1 MKLDILGALNA
12 ERAARRAAVVVTDVA
27 SGEQRLVKAADVAR
41 DPLKDVIEKHMRS
54 GKSGMEETAAG
65 PRVPHRACAAAA
77 ARHHRRGAYQPG
89 AGADRASC
97 SATT

>member
-1 MKLDILGALNA
+1 MKLDILTALNA

-41 DPLKDVIEKHMRS
+41 DPLKDAARKAHPQRQERH
-54 GKSGMEETAAG
+54 GGDAAG
-65 PRVPHRACAAAA
+65 QGVPHRACAAAA

-89 AGADRASC
+89 AGADGEAARL
-97 SATT
+97 